1 MENNHKAYPKSLLYS
16 HQCRAYHGIGGHF
29 IADIYDETGSP
40 IGMQYRT
47 SSMSANEFETYY
59 FEKNLQG
66 DVIAIYNASG
76 TKLVSYIYDAWGN
89 CAKTTYY
96 NGGSSTGAQYN
107 PFRYRGYYFDTGL
120 ELYYLNNRYYDSRT
134 GRFINPD
141 DYTVIGATPMSLTD
155 KNLYAY
161 CDNNPVTR
169 EDGDG
174 DFWGTIFGAVMGAI
188 SGGINAYQ
196 EGDNVLAG
204 IGIGLSTGA
213 LSGLFVDLS
222 VATGGVAGLIIA
234 GAGGA
239 ISSFLDD
246 AANNIVND
254 KEWNGGQI
262 ATDAIVSGGMN
273 MLSFGM
279 GLEPGVHTGAKTLKQ
294 AFKNAA
300 KNFKMAF
307 ANSAGRISK
316 YRKYRLRNLAK
327 NIGTDSFGTVIDQ
340 FANDAISGSL
350 DRWFGW

>member
-1 MENNHKAYPKSLLYS
+1 
-16 HQCRAYHGIGGHF
+16 
-29 IADIYDETGSP
+29 
-40 IGMQYRT
+40 
-47 SSMSANEFETYY
+47 
-59 FEKNLQG
+59 
-66 DVIAIYNASG
+66 
-76 TKLVSYIYDAWGN
+76 
-89 CAKTTYY
+89 
-96 NGGSSTGAQYN
+96 
-107 PFRYRGYYFDTGL
+107 
-120 ELYYLNNRYYDSRT
+120 
-134 GRFINPD
+134 
-141 DYTVIGATPMSLTD
+141 MSLTD

-174 DFWGTIFGAVMGAI
+174 EFWGTIFGAVIGAI

-196 EGDNVLAG
+196 EGDNIFAG
-204 IGIGLSTGA
+204 IGIGLVSGA
-213 LSGLFVDLS
+213 VSGLSVDLS
-222 VATGGVAGLIIA
+222 IATGGAAGLIIA
-234 GAGGA
+234 GAGGVA
-239 ISSFLDD
+239 SSLLDD
-246 AANNIVND
+246 AANNLVND

-279 GLEPGVHTGAKTLKQ
+279 GLEPGVHSGAKTLKQ
-294 AFKNAA
+294 AFENAA

-327 NIGTDSFGTVIDQ
+327 NIGADSFGTVVDQ